1 MRVADV
7 VHVAGRALLRNKMRS
22 FLTALGIIIGV
33 GAVIAMVAI
42 GEGARARVEQAF
54 SSMGTNVLIVSS
66 GAKTSGGAKAG
77 AGTLPTLT
85 WDDMRAIRDGVTDVR
100 YVAPRVHAT
109 AQIVAEDRNWST
121 AVNGTTPE
129 MFEIR
134 NWPAQRGALL
144 TTQQVDSGAKAV
156 VLGATVARN
165 LFGASTDPTGQMVRI
180 ANVPFQVVGVAAA
193 KGQSAGGNDYDDV
206 AFVPVTTFMAKIQG
220 GLQKFI
226 PGTILVEVT
235 NDDVTVAV
243 GERVAALLRDRHGIP
258 TGGDDDFSIKN
269 LTETASRKEEST
281 EALTLLLASIA
292 GVSLL
297 VGGIGIMNIM
307 LVSVTE
313 RTREIGVRMAVG
325 AKPRHVRLQFLA
337 EALALALA
345 GGLHRRRRGH
355 VRRRTV
361 GDPLRLADAGASR
374 RRRGRCRIF
383 GGGRYLLRPL
393 PRSQGVAPGSDPGA
407 PVRMMTHA
415 IALAAIVCARTV
427 TLDQAEQAAETQ
439 APAVREARAD
449 AAAGQARTEVARA
462 PALPQVKIEG
472 IYERT
477 TGNRRQR
484 PGRTT
489 FVDNSWTTYNWY
501 EARATA
507 SQLLWDFGH
516 TLNRW
521 RAAEARAVALND
533 TARASLL
540 EALSTVRTAYFNA
553 RATKELIVGGE
564 DRRSP
569 TRSATSCRSPASS
582 RPGRGPTSTWRRRGP
597 GAPTRASP

>member
-7 VHVAGRALLRNKMRS
+7 VHVAGRALLRNTMRS

-42 GEGARARVEQAF
+42 GEGARARVSEAF

-85 WDDMRAIRDGVTDVR
+85 WDDMRAVREGVSDVR
-100 YVAPRVHAT
+100 FVAPRVHAT

-134 NWPAQRGALL
+134 NWPAKRGSLL
-144 TTQQVDSGAKAV
+144 TAQQVDSGAKTV

-243 GERVAALLRDRHGIP
+243 GERVRALLRDRHGIAE
-258 TGGDDDFSIKN
+258 GGDDDFAIKN

-337 EALALALA
+337 EAVALALA
-345 GGLHRRRRGH
+345 GGVLG
-355 VRRRTV
+355 V
-361 GDPLRLADAGASR
+361 GAGMFAAERLATHFGWPMLVRPGVVAVAVGFSAAVGICFGLYPAHKASR
-374 RRRGRCRIF
+374 LDPIQAL
-383 GGGRYLLRPL
+383 RY
-393 PRSQGVAPGSDPGA
+393 
-407 PVRMMTHA
+407 
-415 IALAAIVCARTV
+415 
-427 TLDQAEQAAETQ
+427 E
-439 APAVREARAD
+439 
-449 AAAGQARTEVARA
+449 
-462 PALPQVKIEG
+462 
-472 IYERT
+472 
-477 TGNRRQR
+477 
-484 PGRTT
+484 
-489 FVDNSWTTYNWY
+489 
-501 EARATA
+501 
-507 SQLLWDFGH
+507 
-516 TLNRW
+516 
-521 RAAEARAVALND
+521 
-533 TARASLL
+533 
-540 EALSTVRTAYFNA
+540 
-553 RATKELIVGGE
+553 
-564 DRRSP
+564 
-569 TRSATSCRSPASS
+569 
-582 RPGRGPTSTWRRRGP
+582 
-597 GAPTRASP
+597 